1 MTSMKQLKDIF
12 QINFFS
18 QVLVTQIIS
27 KLMMRQKHGSIIN
40 MGSVAGLDNF
50 AGYTSYG
57 CSKAAMMMFTKTIAR
72 ELAPYNIRVN
82 SIAPGLTN
90 TGMAGQMEEKA
101 WREMVERTDMKR
113 LGNPDEIVRMM
124 LFLASDEASFITGQ
138 IYRVDGG
145 M

>member
-1 MTSMKQLKDIF
+1 MMIFYKDD
-12 QINFFS
+12 S
-18 QVLVTQIIS
+18 QGTRTRI
-27 KLMMRQKHGSIIN
+27 
-40 MGSVAGLDNF
+40 
-50 AGYTSYG
+50 
-57 CSKAAMMMFTKTIAR
+57 
-72 ELAPYNIRVN
+72 NIRVN